1 MLEKEYA
8 KAIFYLSEEEGTLE
22 KTKSDIECV
31 LAALTENQSYTQL
44 LDTPAL
50 PISEKLSLIDE
61 AFSALSQNVLNLIK
75 ILCEKHIVHSF
86 FKVAR
91 EFEALYNEKMG
102 IEKAEAITAVEMTGE
117 QLEKLRVRLEALTG
131 KKIVINNTVDASIIG
146 GVKLRYMGKQL
157 DSSLKT
163 RLSRLEE
170 GLRETI
176 I

>member
-1 MLEKEYA
+1 MIEKEYG
-8 KAIFYLSEEEGTLE
+8 KAIFSLSDEEGALE

-31 LAALTENQSYTQL
+31 LAALTENEGYTQL

-50 PISEKLSLIDE
+50 PVSERLSLIDE

-75 ILCEKHIVHSF
+75 ILCEKYSTHLF
-86 FKVAR
+86 FGIAK
-91 EFEALYNEKMG
+91 EFISLYNEKMG
-102 IEKAEAITAVEMTGE
+102 IENAEAITAVEMSEE
-117 QLEKLRVRLEALTG
+117 QLERLRVRLEGLTG
-131 KKIVINNTVDASIIG
+131 KKIVIKNTVDASIIG
-146 GVKLRYMGKQL
+146 GVRLRYMGKQL

>member
-1 MLEKEYA
+1 MIEKEYG
-8 KAIFYLSEEEGTLE
+8 KAIFSLSDEEGALE

-31 LAALTENQSYTQL
+31 LAALTENEGYTQL

-50 PISEKLSLIDE
+50 PVSERLSLIDE
-61 AFSALSQNVLNLIK
+61 AFSDLSQNVLNLIK
-75 ILCEKHIVHSF
+75 ILCEKHSTHLF
-86 FKVAR
+86 FGIAK
-91 EFEALYNEKMG
+91 EFISLYNEKMG
-102 IEKAEAITAVEMTGE
+102 IENAEAITAVEMSEG
-117 QLEKLRVRLEALTG
+117 QLERLRVRLEGLTG
-131 KKIVINNTVDASIIG
+131 KKIVIKNTVDASIIG
-146 GVKLRYMGKQL
+146 GVRLRYMGKQL